1 MPLAGESD
9 YHSASHEFVLL
20 KGNAVLSRETTP
32 SAIVAYLDQYVIGQ
46 DEAKKILAVAVYS
59 HYRKISTFRQSSGA
73 IAKSNVLLIGSSGT
87 GKTLMCETL
96 SRLLSV
102 PFATA
107 DATSLAQTKYVNE
120 EIEAVLQRLVDRA
133 EGNIDTAQFGI
144 VFIDEIDKLKA
155 GKGEARVTSGES
167 VQHAL
172 LKIMEGSPVKLK
184 NQQFIDTSNILFI
197 CGGAFVGLENIMSR
211 THSFGFISTSSGDN
225 QNILDRLNKRVKPTD
240 LFEFGLIPEFTGRL
254 PIIASFQD
262 LSKDMLVR
270 IMSVPKNSIYR
281 QYVELFKADGIELSI
296 SPRVF
301 EQISEIAIEYKTGAR
316 SLRGI
321 FEELM
326 TPVLYVVPDNP
337 DIRRV
342 EIDSLFETPRLI
354 RQT

>member
-1 MPLAGESD
+1 M
-9 YHSASHEFVLL
+9 
-20 KGNAVLSRETTP
+20 LSKETTP
-32 SAIVAYLDQYVIGQ
+32 RVIVDYLDQYVIGQ

-59 HYRKISTFRQSSGA
+59 HYRKISNSLLSSGS

-96 SRLLSV
+96 SRMLAV

-107 DATSLAQTKYVNE
+107 NATSLAQTKYVNE

-133 EGNIDTAQFGI
+133 GGNVEKAQLGI
-144 VFIDEIDKLKA
+144 IFIDEIDKLKA
-155 GKGEARVTSGES
+155 SKTEARVTSGES

-184 NQQFIDTSNILFI
+184 SQQFIDTANILFI
-197 CGGAFVGLENIMSR
+197 CGGAFVGLENIMSK
-211 THSFGFISTSSGDN
+211 THGFGFISTSSTDN

-254 PIIASFQD
+254 PIIANFKD
-262 LSKDMLVR
+262 LSKDMLVQ

-281 QYVELFKADGIELSI
+281 QYVDIFKAEGVELSI
-296 SPRVF
+296 NPKVF

-342 EIDSLFETPRLI
+342 EINSLFEEPRLL
-354 RQT
+354 RGA

>member
-1 MPLAGESD
+1 M
-9 YHSASHEFVLL
+9 
-20 KGNAVLSRETTP
+20 
-32 SAIVAYLDQYVIGQ
+32 IVKYLDQYVIGQ
-46 DEAKKILAVAVYS
+46 DEAKKVLAVAVYS
-59 HYRKISTFRQSSGA
+59 HYRKISTFLDRDGS

-96 SRLLSV
+96 SRMLGV
-102 PFATA
+102 PFVTA

-120 EIEAVLQRLVDRA
+120 EIEAALQRLVEKADGDIA
-133 EGNIDTAQFGI
+133 KAQRGI

-155 GKGEARVTSGES
+155 TKTEARVTSGES

-184 NQQFIDTSNILFI
+184 DNKYLDTTNILFI
-197 CGGAFVGLENIMSR
+197 CGGAFVGLENIMSK
-211 THSFGFISTSSGDN
+211 THGFGFISTTGDDN

-254 PIIASFQD
+254 PIVARFQD
-262 LSKDMLVR
+262 LDKAMLVR

-281 QYVELFKADGIELSI
+281 QYVEIFRAEGVELAI
-296 SPRVF
+296 APRVF

-337 DIRRV
+337 DICRV
-342 EIDSLFETPRLI
+342 EITSLFEDPRLI
-354 RQT
+354 RRS

>member
-1 MPLAGESD
+1 LLA
-9 YHSASHEFVLL
+9 
-20 KGNAVLSRETTP
+20 KETTP
-32 SAIVAYLDQYVIGQ
+32 SVIVNFLDQYVIGQ
-46 DEAKKILAVAVYS
+46 DEAKKVVAVAVYS
-59 HYRKISTFRQSSGA
+59 HYRKISNALQNDGN

-87 GKTLMCETL
+87 GKTLLCDTL
-96 SRLLSV
+96 SRLLDV
-102 PFATA
+102 PFVSA

-120 EIEAVLQRLVDRA
+120 EIEAVLQRLVDKA
-133 EGNIDTAQFGI
+133 DGKVEKAQFGI

-155 GKGEARVTSGES
+155 SKVETRVTSGES

-172 LKIMEGSPVKLK
+172 LKIMEGSPVKL
-184 NQQFIDTSNILFI
+184 QSGQYIDTTNILFI
-197 CGGAFVGLENIMSR
+197 CGGAFVGLENIMTK
-211 THSFGFISTSSGDN
+211 THGFGFISTSGGDN

-254 PIIASFQD
+254 PIIANFQN

-281 QYVELFKADGIELSI
+281 QYIEIFKAEGVELSI
-296 SPRVF
+296 SKRVF

-326 TPVLYVVPDNP
+326 TPVLYIVPDNP
-337 DIRRV
+337 DIHRV
-342 EIDSLFETPRLI
+342 EITSLFEDPQLFRRT
-354 RQT
+354 Q